1 MKRRRHRTSLNPLPQ
16 SLVQST
22 IATSLHKQAKGKTMG
37 LVGSYDSRQQPCF
50 PKPAWQSPQTKLPAE
65 EQVPSPRSHC
75 YKLRRSCKSASLPH
89 LATPVKEHI
98 RELCRTTL
106 KQTPQVA
113 AVPCHSSK
121 EQTSEESTR
130 ASSTSAMKVKRN
142 LFSVGDGCGRSRHS
156 DASCGSGAVGGS
168 AEVPTGLS
176 SSWSRKEVG
185 ESQRKKCAVVYL
197 SERHSHLCPVTHV
210 PMVPP
215 VTPEPG
221 QW

>member
-1 MKRRRHRTSLNPLPQ
+1 MKRRRHKTSLNALPQ

-22 IATSLHKQAKGKTMG
+22 IATSPHKQAKGKVMG
-37 LVGSYDSRQQPCF
+37 LVGSYDSRQQPYF

-65 EQVPSPRSHC
+65 EQVPSPLSHC

-106 KQTPQVA
+106 RQTPVVA
-113 AVPCHSSK
+113 AVPCRSSK
-121 EQTSEESTR
+121 EQTSEEGTR
-130 ASSTSAMKVKRN
+130 ASNTSAVKVKRN
-142 LFSVGDGCGRSRHS
+142 LFSVGEGCGGSRRS
-156 DASCGSGAVGGS
+156 DASCVGGAVRES
-168 AEVPTGLS
+168 AEVPTGLR
-176 SSWSRKEVG
+176 SSWSTKEVG
-185 ESQRKKCAVVYL
+185 EKKKCAVVYL

-221 QW
+221 Q